1 MHNGRCRLHG
11 GCSTGPRT
19 ADGIARCTV
28 APTKH
33 GRRDAAARARA
44 AQRGEARGVITELR
58 RLLAMAEA
66 EEQGN
71 TPEDDLGC
79 PARDGS

>member
-1 MHNGRCRLHG
+1 MRNGRCRLHG
-11 GCSTGPRT
+11 GRSTGPRT
-19 ADGIARCTV
+19 ADGRARCTA

-44 AQRGEARGVITELR
+44 AQRGETRGVITELR

-66 EEQGN
+66 GEQGIE
-71 TPEDDLGC
+71 PDDD
-79 PARDGS
+79 PDHPDRDEP